1 MRADNTA
8 AIITAARQRHERTR
22 AKAVLALRELARTG
36 VPVTFTTVAQAA
48 GVSRS
53 WLYGE
58 LDLRVEITR
67 LRQADPA
74 PGATPVP
81 VTQRA
86 SDASLRRRLELA
98 QQQIRAL
105 RTERDQLRRQP
116 VRLTTVARHPDV
128 AALWDSLV
136 RRPIDPGH
144 HRRKGLT

>member
-58 LDLRVEITR
+58 LDLRAEITR

-74 PGATPVP
+74 PGTTPVP

-105 RTERDQLRRQP
+105 RTERDQLRRQ
-116 VRLTTVARHPDV
+116 LAHALGDQRHTGSSSPPAPHPPPDTR
-128 AALWDSLV
+128 S
-136 RRPIDPGH
+136 G
-144 HRRKGLT
+144 